1 MRVHD
6 FPVFVF
12 CSHAVLRGPICLKNI
27 KYLDLCM
34 CSPTAKVRIEEEGIW
49 EIPAAEV
56 RPSALK
62 VAALSQGDG
71 S

>member
-12 CSHAVLRGPICLKNI
+12 CSHAVLRGPVCLKKI
-27 KYLDLCM
+27 KDFELCVLA
-34 CSPTAKVRIEEEGIW
+34 PATKDRIEEEGIW
-49 EIPAAEV
+49 EIPVAEV

-62 VAALSQGDG
+62 VAVLSRGDRL
-71 S
+71 